1 MILQHLHKRVS
12 SDDSDSQGGSDDDEE
27 EEDETKEFNLMAR
40 NFRKFFLKGNRFGRG
55 NRFSNEANR
64 FEKGR

>member
-1 MILQHLHKRVS
+1 
-12 SDDSDSQGGSDDDEE
+12 
-27 EEDETKEFNLMAR
+27 MAG

-64 FEKGR
+64 FKKGRGNGFGNKGVGSSRKKHVCYNCGEE